1 MHPILLVCNIIATVL
16 GVLYAYRAIFVV
28 IGLFWTKKYAP
39 AKKQHR
45 YAIVIAARN
54 EQTVIGNLLDSIKQQ
69 DYPAE
74 LLTTFVVADN
84 CTDKTAQVVRDHGAI
99 CYERFDTEHCTKG
112 YALQFLFEQIERDF
126 GRESFDAYI
135 IFDADNLLMHDYVS
149 RMNDAFDA
157 GESVVVSY
165 RNTKNLGDG
174 WISAGYALH
183 WLRTCRL
190 EHCGRSVFGISGR
203 IQGTG
208 VLFAN
213 KYVRYGWNYT
223 SLTEDRAFS
232 SDIVAAGDSIAYQH
246 EAQFYDEQPT
256 SLFIAMRQRLRWA
269 KGNLQAFT
277 ETGGKLFLGIFN
289 KRGTVRKIS
298 CYDMLLFNFPNS
310 VVTIPI
316 KLIEVVMLFVL
327 AFTSGDP
334 SPAWYFLL
342 FQTLQILVF
351 EHFTAIP
358 LAWLTFFAERRRMVR
373 LRWYQYVWYS
383 LMFPIFGIIGDV
395 AMFLAVFV
403 KVRWNPIPHH
413 ANIQIEDLENTGGAR
428 PTDPPAQEET
438 PAQAPAD
445 TENDTPAETADER
458 ETVGKK

>member
-1 MHPILLVCNIIATVL
+1 MHPVLLVCNIIATVL

-28 IGLFWTKKYAP
+28 IGLFWTKKYEP
-39 AKKQHR
+39 AKRNHR

-54 EQTVIGNLLDSIKQQ
+54 EEAVIGNLLKSIRMQ

-74 LLTTFVVADN
+74 CLTTFVVADN
-84 CTDKTAQVVRDHGAI
+84 CTDATARVVREQGAV

-112 YALQFLFEQIERDF
+112 YALQFLFEQIERDY
-126 GRESFDAYI
+126 GRESFDAYL
-135 IFDADNLLMHDYVS
+135 IFDADNLLKHDYIS

-157 GESVVVSY
+157 GEQVVVSY

-208 VLFAN
+208 VLFSN
-213 KYVRYGWNYT
+213 KYVRDGWNYT

-277 ETGGKLFLGIFN
+277 ETGGKLFLGIFR
-289 KRGTVRKIS
+289 KRGAVRKIS
-298 CYDMLLFNFPNS
+298 CYDMLLFNLPSS
-310 VVTIPI
+310 VITIPA
-316 KLIEVVMLFVL
+316 KLVEAVMIVVL
-327 AFTSGDP
+327 ALTSGEL
-334 SPAWYFLL
+334 SPAWYALL
-342 FQTLQILVF
+342 FRIVQILIF

-358 LAWLTFFAERRRMVR
+358 LAWLTFIAERRRMVR
-373 LRWYQYVWYS
+373 LRWYQYIWYS

-395 AMFLAVFV
+395 AMLLAVFV
-403 KVRWNPIPHH
+403 KVHWKPIPHS
-413 ANIQIEDLENTGGAR
+413 AAIAIEELEDGGGNSPAAEEDPSKDA
-428 PTDPPAQEET
+428 PTEKDGQ
-438 PAQAPAD
+438 
-445 TENDTPAETADER
+445 R
-458 ETVGKK
+458 ETVQKK

>member
-16 GVLYAYRAIFVV
+16 GVLYAYRVLFVV
-28 IGLFWTKKYAP
+28 LGLFWTKKYEP
-39 AKKQHR
+39 AKKNHR

-54 EQTVIGNLLDSIKQQ
+54 EEAVIGNLLDSIALQ

-74 LLTTFVVADN
+74 CLTTFVVADN
-84 CTDKTAQVVRDHGAI
+84 CTDATARVVREHGAI
-99 CYERFDTEHCTKG
+99 CYERFDKEHCTKG
-112 YALQFLFEQIERDF
+112 YALQFLFEQIERDY
-126 GRESFDAYI
+126 GRESFEGYI
-135 IFDADNLLMHDYVS
+135 IFDADNLLMRDYIS

-190 EHCGRSVFGISGR
+190 EHCGRSILNISGR

-213 KYVRYGWNYT
+213 KFVKDGWNYT

-232 SDIVAAGDSIAYQH
+232 SDIVAAGEKIAYQH

-277 ETGGKLFLGIFN
+277 ETGWQLFCGIFT
-289 KRGTVRKIS
+289 KRGAVKKIS
-298 CYDMLLFNFPNS
+298 CYDMLLFNLPSS
-310 VVTIPI
+310 VITIPA
-316 KLIEVVMLFVL
+316 KLVEVALIVVL
-327 AFTSGDP
+327 ALTGAEP

-342 FQTLQILVF
+342 FQVLQILIF

-358 LAWLTFFAERRRMVR
+358 LAWLTFFAERRRMVK

-395 AMFLAVFV
+395 AMLLAVFV
-403 KVRWNPIPHH
+403 RVQWKPIPHN
-413 ANIQIEDLENTGGAR
+413 ASIKIGELDGSAAEDADTAEAG
-428 PTDPPAQEET
+428 
-438 PAQAPAD
+438 APAD
-445 TENDTPAETADER
+445 VTDTRQPAE
-458 ETVGKK
+458 KK